1 MPLIKANGKL
11 VYFAHVPKC
20 AGTAVARYL
29 EARFGPPALSD
40 RQFRALPEAQRWTRS
55 SPQHI
60 PRDALAR
67 LFPPEFFDASFAVIR
82 HPVDRL
88 ASVFLFQR
96 EKEGTIP
103 PDLSFAD
110 WLGRIAAD
118 RARDPFAY
126 DNHTRPMTDFVPEG
140 AVLFRIE
147 DGVEAVE
154 AWCDAT
160 FGAQTGADPVR
171 IPRVNTRYRRL
182 KEAGPDAPPPPPFA
196 LTPADRALV
205 AKLFAVDFERF
216 GYAVDGPI

>member
-1 MPLIKANGKL
+1 MPLIKANGQL

-20 AGTAVARYL
+20 AGTAVARYI

-40 RQFRALPEAQRWTRS
+40 RQFLSIEEPLRWTRS

-60 PRDALAR
+60 PLAALRR
-67 LFPPEFFDASFAVIR
+67 LFPEGFFDASFAVIR
-82 HPVDRL
+82 NPVDRM

-103 PDLSFAD
+103 PELSFAD
-110 WLGRIAAD
+110 WLSRIQDD
-118 RARDPFAY
+118 RAHNPFGY
-126 DNHTRPMTDFVPEG
+126 DNHTRPMVDFIPKD

-147 DGVEAVE
+147 DGLEPVE
-154 AWCDAT
+154 AWCDKI
-160 FGAQTGADPVR
+160 FGPQTSAEPVH

-182 KEAGPDAPPPPPFA
+182 KDGPAMPPFS

-205 AKLFAVDFERF
+205 GEMFAADFERF
-216 GYAVDGPI
+216 GYTPDDA